1 MSHWGVLD
9 VKLMA
14 VMWRADLWFWVDA
27 GVFIEL
33 VFMGGRKE
41 AVRAHLLNVPLSSAS
56 SLFPSLSWWTFTCLC
71 VWREDIKTP
80 TEPSCKKKK
89 ILSGNQKFRNFIRPY
104 FRQGWSFKFLSR
116 RFGQGC
122 DGRPSFEKD
131 STMCC
136 LCCFQ
141 IHWYPSDICMPH
153 RSQIKGRRSL
163 CASCCLTHDSDATGF
178 LRAGSPSSI
187 WDLRGSTKAF
197 MLF

>member
-9 VKLMA
+9 VKLMP

-27 GVFIEL
+27 RGVFIEL

-41 AVRAHLLNVPLSSAS
+41 AVRAHLLNVALSSAS
-56 SLFPSLSWWTFTCLC
+56 SLFPSLSLLGEPLHVC
-71 VWREDIKTP
+71 VWREDLKTP
-80 TEPSCKKKK
+80 LEKKF
-89 ILSGNQKFRNFIRPY
+89 LSGNQKFRNYTRPY
-104 FRQGWSFKFLSR
+104 FRQGRSFKFLSR
-116 RFGQGC
+116 LFGQGC
-122 DGRPSFEKD
+122 DGRQSFEKD

-141 IHWYPSDICMPH
+141 VRWYPSDICMPH

-163 CASCCLTHDSDATGF
+163 CASCCLTHDSDTTGF
-178 LRAGSPSSI
+178 LCAGSPSSI
-187 WDLRGSTKAF
+187 WDLRGSTEAF